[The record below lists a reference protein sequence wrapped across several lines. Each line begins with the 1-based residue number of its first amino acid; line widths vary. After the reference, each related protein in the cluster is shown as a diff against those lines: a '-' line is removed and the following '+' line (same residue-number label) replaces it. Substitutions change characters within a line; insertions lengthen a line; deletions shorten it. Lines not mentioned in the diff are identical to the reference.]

1 MHFHNSNFKHK
12 MKTLKIPKKL
22 VYEIAVV
29 KNFYVHGIVTVNLSK
44 KKKKNE
50 KKTYKPNNSNLNRD

>member
-12 MKTLKIPKKL
+12 MKRLKIPKKL
-22 VYEIAVV
+22 VYEIVVV
-29 KNFYVHGIVTVNLSK
+29 KDFYVHGIATVNLS
-44 KKKKNE
+44 KKKNE

>member
-44 KKKKNE
+44 KKKKKRKENI
-50 KKTYKPNNSNLNRD
+50 